1 MNHPA
6 TRISRT
12 VAVAVAGVAVGLAT
26 TFAVANGNGTDKS
39 PSSYNPAERAAIAE
53 WANQHNMSGLS
64 PASLT
69 ASESAEYTQTPGLA
83 AEMKAI
89 ADYAREHQLSGLS
102 PASLQP
108 IGD

>member
-1 MNHPA
+1 MNHTT

-12 VAVAVAGVAVGLAT
+12 VAVAIAGVTVGLAT
-26 TFAVANGNGTDKS
+26 TFAAANGSSSVNA
-39 PSSYNPAERAAIAE
+39 PSSYHPAQRSAIAE
-53 WANQHNMSGLS
+53 WAVEHNMSGLS

-69 ASESAEYTQTPGLA
+69 SSAVSQYGWTPRLA
-83 AEMKAI
+83 AEMSAI
-89 ADYAREHQLSGLS
+89 AEYAREHGLSGLS

>member
-1 MNHPA
+1 MNHTA

-12 VAVAVAGVAVGLAT
+12 VTVAVAGVAVGLAT
-26 TFAVANGNGTDKS
+26 TFAAANGS
-39 PSSYNPAERAAIAE
+39 SSVRAPSSYHPAQRSAIAE
-53 WANQHNMSGLS
+53 WAIEHHMSGLS

-69 ASESAEYTQTPGLA
+69 SSAVSQYWTPRLA
-83 AEMKAI
+83 AEMSAI
-89 ADYAREHQLSGLS
+89 AAYAREHGLSGLS